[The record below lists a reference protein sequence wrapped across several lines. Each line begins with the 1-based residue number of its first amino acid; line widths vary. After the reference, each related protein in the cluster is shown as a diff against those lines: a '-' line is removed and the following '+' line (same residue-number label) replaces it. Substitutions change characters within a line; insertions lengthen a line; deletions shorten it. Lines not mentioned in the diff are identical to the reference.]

1 MLKDELLSILS
12 QKGYSERVI
21 KAFEK
26 VKREEFAPEIL
37 ASYAYEDIPLPI
49 WTGATISQPS
59 TIAFMLDLL
68 DARQGQNILEL
79 GSGSGYVLALL
90 SEIIKDGKIS
100 GVEINKKLALNSR
113 KTLSKNSIIQ
123 VVIRSGSSGLPES
136 APYDRILVSFSC
148 HDRYFPALLVD
159 QLKDP
164 GILVVPIKQSIFQF
178 KKENGKVSSQEFPG
192 FAFVPMVQK
201 EG

>member
-21 KAFEK
+21 KSFEK
-26 VKREEFAPEIL
+26 VKREDFVPENLAPF
-37 ASYAYEDIPLPI
+37 SYEDIPLPI
-49 WTGATISQPS
+49 WTGATVSQPS

-68 DARQGQNILEL
+68 DPKQGQKILEI

-90 SEIIKDGKIS
+90 AEIIKDGKIY
-100 GVEINKKLALNSR
+100 GMEITKKLALNSR
-113 KTLSKNSIIQ
+113 KILSKNSIIQ
-123 VVIRSGSSGLPES
+123 VIIRSGSSGLPEFM
-136 APYDRILVSFSC
+136 PYDRIIVSFSC
-148 HDRYFPALLVD
+148 QDRYFPALLVD

-178 KKENGKVSSQEFPG
+178 KKENGKVTSQEFPG
-192 FAFVPMVQK
+192 FAFVPMVK
-201 EG
+201 RE